1 LAVSLELMNKNMI
14 DGQLKPMGINDPII
28 LEAFKNIPRELFLDK
43 DKSSISYHEGNILI
57 KDNRWLLSSILIA
70 RLINCVDISNEDI
83 ILEIGS
89 CSGYATAILE
99 KLCSL
104 VVGVEADTKLRDIA
118 NKSLTKIEANSSIIV
133 EGQHTLGNLKS
144 APYDKIFILG
154 AVKSVPNALF
164 SQLTNNGSLV
174 TVIKDQNNLKSCGKA
189 VVFKKN
195 KDIISS
201 SIIFDVEVPFM
212 EGFINKEGFDF

>member
-1 LAVSLELMNKNMI
+1 MAVSLELMNKNMI

-28 LEAFKNIPRELFLDK
+28 LEAIKNIPRELFLDK

-154 AVKSVPNALF
+154 AVQSVPNALF

>member
-1 LAVSLELMNKNMI
+1 MAVSLELMNKNMI

-154 AVKSVPNALF
+154 AVQSVPNALF

-212 EGFINKEGFDF
+212 EGFISKEGFDF

>member
-212 EGFINKEGFDF
+212 EGFISKEGFDF

>member
-1 LAVSLELMNKNMI
+1 MI

-212 EGFINKEGFDF
+212 EGFISKEGFDF

>member
-1 LAVSLELMNKNMI
+1 MAVSLELMNKNMI

>member
-154 AVKSVPNALF
+154 AVQSVPNALF